1 MTASALLT
9 QLESAG
15 VALEVDG
22 ANLRVSAP
30 AGALTA
36 AVRGSIAAVK
46 GELIALLTRPA
57 TGTVNSP
64 HRVYGE
70 RMMMECWFI
79 DACDGRLIR
88 KLDLYCCGKCQH
100 WFRYMGPK
108 E

>member
-1 MTASALLT
+1 MNASALLT

-46 GELIALLTRPA
+46 GELIALLTRPKPGYFA
-57 TGTVNSP
+57 NP
-64 HRVYGE
+64 FRVHG
-70 RMMMECWFI
+70 RMPADCFFNEV
-79 DACDGRLIR
+79 CDGRML
-88 KLDLYCCGKCQH
+88 KNVDMFCCSKCNC
-100 WFRYMGPK
+100 WFV
-108 E
+108 EVQ